1 MRQRAGCC
9 RSTFHVS
16 VPILGVLMQA
26 AELSFSQSRYNA
38 LPSVE
43 LAAELL
49 AGHQSFDDFLSA
61 FANLAYAHGV
71 EELVGAF
78 LLHRHFWAPGG
89 YWPLETFSASTDPE
103 EPSLITEMAK
113 VTGGQGFEATRWRV
127 IFREGS
133 VALDPLEASDDPG
146 VPTDSDSIPEASS
159 KTRLPVAESTE
170 SCGIAVL
177 SHG

>member
-1 MRQRAGCC
+1 M
-9 RSTFHVS
+9 
-16 VPILGVLMQA
+16 MQA